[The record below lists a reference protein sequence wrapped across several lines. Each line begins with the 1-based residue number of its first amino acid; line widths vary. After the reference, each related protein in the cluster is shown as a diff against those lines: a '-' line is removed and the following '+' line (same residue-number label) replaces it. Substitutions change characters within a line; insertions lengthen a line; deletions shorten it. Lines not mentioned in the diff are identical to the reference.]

1 MLVRGMIDTNETP
14 DATDDVI
21 TDTTDAP
28 ATTDPVAAMIL
39 EQLAAAK
46 PGGSLSPE
54 DMARA
59 LADARRKPNDPP
71 DLWRRYMSAVKQ
83 QAIHLARAG
92 SIQVLRKGQPVEDPA
107 RVRGVIRYRLPV

>member
-1 MLVRGMIDTNETP
+1 MTDMNDTTEETSAP
-14 DATDDVI
+14 
-21 TDTTDAP
+21 TDTP
-28 ATTDPVAAMIL
+28 PTTDPVAAIIL

-54 DMARA
+54 DVARA
-59 LADARRKPNDPP
+59 IADARRKPADPP

-107 RVRGVIRYRLPV
+107 RVKGVIRYRLPV